1 MGSEPKA
8 FLSLLA
14 LVYLGH
20 GVVADILSLQ
30 ELCNADPSHYMCA
43 GQVIVLMKIMNLGFV
58 DS

>member
-1 MGSEPKA
+1 MGSEPIA

-30 ELCNADPSHYMCA
+30 ELCDADPSHYMCA
-43 GQVIVLMKIMNLGFV
+43 GQVNCSDENYEFRFC
-58 DS
+58 